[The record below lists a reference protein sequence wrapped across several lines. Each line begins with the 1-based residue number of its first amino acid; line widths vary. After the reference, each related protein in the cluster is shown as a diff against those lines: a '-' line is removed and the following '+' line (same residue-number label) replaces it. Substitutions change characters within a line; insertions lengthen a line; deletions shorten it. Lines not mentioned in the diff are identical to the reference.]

1 MRWCDF
7 HSVINYYV
15 SVYPYAASAIYIYK
29 RCRCIILLADCNIVL
44 IFVFA
49 ESTVSAALSCL
60 QCQINV
66 DKNQSLPQM
75 VSEVGCAMRQ
85 AAEPSPALHEGPPA
99 RHASVLT
106 PSRVCSDAAT
116 RLS

>member
-15 SVYPYAASAIYIYK
+15 SAYPYAASAIYIYK

-66 DKNQSLPQM
+66 DKNQSLPHK
-75 VSEVGCAMRQ
+75 RNT
-85 AAEPSPALHEGPPA
+85 L
-99 RHASVLT
+99 ASI
-106 PSRVCSDAAT
+106 
-116 RLS
+116 